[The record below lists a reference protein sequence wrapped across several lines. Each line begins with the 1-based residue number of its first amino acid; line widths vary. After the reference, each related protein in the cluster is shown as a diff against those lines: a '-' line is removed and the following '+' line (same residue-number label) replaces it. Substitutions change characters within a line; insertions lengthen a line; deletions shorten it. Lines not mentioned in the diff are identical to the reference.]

1 MLLIWFLVLFIA
13 FVLALFFIPRKEPYV
28 PTPQEIHRAIKI
40 RHAMEIVEEKDT
52 KRFYE
57 DIRSLYPL

>member
-1 MLLIWFLVLFIA
+1 MLVWILAIFIG
-13 FVLALFFIPRKEPYV
+13 FVLTLFFIPRKQPYV
-28 PTPQEIHRAIKI
+28 PSPQEIHRSIKI
-40 RHAMEIVEEKDT
+40 KHAMEIVEEKDT

>member
-1 MLLIWFLVLFIA
+1 MLLVWFLVLFIG
-13 FVLALFFIPRKEPYV
+13 FVLALFFIPRKEPYD

>member
-1 MLLIWFLVLFIA
+1 MLLVWFLVLFIA
-13 FVLALFFIPRKEPYV
+13 LTLTLFFIPRKEPYV

-40 RHAMEIVEEKDT
+40 KHAMEIVEEKDT
-52 KRFYE
+52 KRFDD

>member
-1 MLLIWFLVLFIA
+1 MLLVWFLVLFIG
-13 FVLALFFIPRKEPYV
+13 FVLTLFFIPRKEPYV

-52 KRFYE
+52 KRFYD

>member
-1 MLLIWFLVLFIA
+1 MLLVWFLVLFIA
-13 FVLALFFIPRKEPYV
+13 LALTLFFIPRKEPYV

>member
-1 MLLIWFLVLFIA
+1 MLLVWFLVLFIG
-13 FVLALFFIPRKEPYV
+13 FVLTLFFIPRKEYV

>member
-1 MLLIWFLVLFIA
+1 MLLVWFLVLFIA
-13 FVLALFFIPRKEPYV
+13 MALTLFFIPRKEPYV

>member
-1 MLLIWFLVLFIA
+1 MLLVWFLVLFIG
-13 FVLALFFIPRKEPYV
+13 FVLVLFFIPRKEPYV

>member
-1 MLLIWFLVLFIA
+1 MLLVWFLVLFIA
-13 FVLALFFIPRKEPYV
+13 LTLTLFFIPRKEPYV
-28 PTPQEIHRAIKI
+28 PTPQEIHRALKIK
-40 RHAMEIVEEKDT
+40 HAMEIVEEKDT

>member
-1 MLLIWFLVLFIA
+1 MPFVWFLVLFIA
-13 FVLALFFIPRKEPYV
+13 LMLTLFFIPRKEPYV

-40 RHAMEIVEEKDT
+40 KHAMEIVEEKDT

>member
-1 MLLIWFLVLFIA
+1 MLLVWILVLFIA
-13 FVLALFFIPRKEPYV
+13 LMLTLFFIPRKEPYA

-40 RHAMEIVEEKDT
+40 KHAMEIVEEKDT

>member
-1 MLLIWFLVLFIA
+1 MLLVWFLVLFIA
-13 FVLALFFIPRKEPYV
+13 LALALFFIPRKEPYV

-40 RHAMEIVEEKDT
+40 KHAMEIVEEKDT

-57 DIRSLYPL
+57 DIRRLYPI

>member
-1 MLLIWFLVLFIA
+1 MLLVWILVLFIA
-13 FVLALFFIPRKEPYV
+13 FVFALFLIPRKEPYV

-40 RHAMEIVEEKDT
+40 KHAMEIVEEKDA

-57 DIRSLYPL
+57 DIRKLYPL

>member
-1 MLLIWFLVLFIA
+1 MLVLFIG
-13 FVLALFFIPRKEPYV
+13 FVLTLFFIPRKEPYV
-28 PTPQEIHRAIKI
+28 PTPKEIHKAIKI
-40 RHAMEIVEEKDT
+40 KHAMEIVDEKDT

>member
-1 MLLIWFLVLFIA
+1 MLLVWFLVSFIA
-13 FVLALFFIPRKEPYV
+13 LALTLFFIPRKEEYV
-28 PTPQEIHRAIKI
+28 PTPEEIHKAIKI
-40 RHAMEIVEEKDT
+40 KHAMEIVEEKDT

>member
-1 MLLIWFLVLFIA
+1 MLLVWFLVLFIA

-28 PTPQEIHRAIKI
+28 PSPEELHKAIKI
-40 RHAMEIVEEKDT
+40 KHAMEIVEEKDT
-52 KRFYE
+52 KRYYE

>member
-1 MLLIWFLVLFIA
+1 MLLVWFLVLFIA
-13 FVLALFFIPRKEPYV
+13 LSLTLFFIPRKEPYA
-28 PTPQEIHRAIKI
+28 PTPQEIHKAIKI

-57 DIRSLYPL
+57 DIRNLYPL